1 VRMGTGYF
9 LGSSGLGEY
18 PDLWLLCSAAC
29 IGAQVYV
36 CLICS
41 AAYVCISYR
50 SVCAIRMFV
59 MTKPSRALSFVAFVE
74 VVEGISEDQ
83 DHFDRLF

>member
-1 VRMGTGYF
+1 
-9 LGSSGLGEY
+9 
-18 PDLWLLCSAAC
+18 
-29 IGAQVYV
+29 
-36 CLICS
+36 
-41 AAYVCISYR
+41 
-50 SVCAIRMFV
+50 